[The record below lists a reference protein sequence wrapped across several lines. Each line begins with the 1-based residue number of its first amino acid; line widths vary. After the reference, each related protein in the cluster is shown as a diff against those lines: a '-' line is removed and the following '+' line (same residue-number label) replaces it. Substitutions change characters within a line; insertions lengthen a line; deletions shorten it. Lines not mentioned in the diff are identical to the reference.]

1 MSACVQHFAVHKG
14 HKCIFHV
21 FIFVTR
27 HCCSVC
33 CSCCS
38 VAMPLRSDGAAQSPH
53 KQQKTSLALRN
64 LPLTWAGQTNSGN
77 TRQRTCSLSCFKKRK
92 TKKIKIIIITKCSV
106 GMVVSIHLAQNALSA
121 AGGKEELCEAG
132 LGLSFPAPFPCW
144 AMQSPWGQGFLSTAV
159 IPVSLQCSQALC
171 KVWPLAAPKPCC

>member
-38 VAMPLRSDGAAQSPH
+38 VAVPLRSDGAAQSPH

-64 LPLTWAGQTNSGN
+64 LPLTWAGQTKSGN
-77 TRQRTCSLSCFKKRK
+77 TRQRTCSLYCFKKRK
-92 TKKIKIIIITKCSV
+92 TRKIKIILITKCSV

-121 AGGKEELCEAG
+121 AFLFWGSPSL
-132 LGLSFPAPFPCW
+132 LLSRAEPCRAHEVRASWALQLFLFPCS
-144 AMQSPWGQGFLSTAV
+144 AHRPFVKSDL
-159 IPVSLQCSQALC
+159 
-171 KVWPLAAPKPCC
+171 